1 MPEMIENRMV
11 CESDY
16 HIRKVICRCNQC
28 SGEIYEQDDFYDF
41 DGEIVCKGCIDSHI
55 NDYLSEHRR
64 CEYGREE

>member
-16 HIRKVICRCNQC
+16 HTRKVICRCEHC

-41 DGEIVCKGCIDSHI
+41 NGEIVCQGCIDGYI
-55 NDYLSEHRR
+55 DDYLREHRR
-64 CEYGREE
+64 CEYG